1 LINLKCSYES
11 YENLSLL
18 KTFRVIVKQN
28 ITDEDVAASINTA
41 PYFAV
46 NKLGDQEVKLGL
58 S

>member
-46 NKLGDQEVKLGL
+46 DKLGDQ
-58 S
+58 